1 MILKGLNTAK
11 DLIEKCEKKN
21 TSYLVH
27 KDKLTEKK
35 IKKGL
40 KILIHF
46 HLGHVLPKPILIVH
60 FFQSNADN
68 TDSIPVKIHERKLV
82 KTRENY
88 F

>member
-1 MILKGLNTAK
+1 MR
-11 DLIEKCEKKN
+11 EKK
-21 TSYLVH
+21 YL
-27 KDKLTEKK
+27 LSCSQRQAYRKK
-35 IKKGL
+35 NQKGL